1 MRKLTQYQRSVLEE
15 CNLNLLLLLEAEEVN
30 SDDEPGDHD
39 EPSEAQEDEDQ
50 EDEDQEDEIMT
61 QEELMA
67 AEFIGTED
75 KFVQFVL
82 YEKIIDLSSKLEILR
97 ESIKDD
103 ALNEKFNILSK
114 LDQYKQ
120 YVEVL
125 NELIF
130 TINTEVVYKI
140 IGQIELE
147 LIDLLTAYNNE
158 LVKEESK

>member
-1 MRKLTQYQRSVLEE
+1 MRKLTQYQRSILEE
-15 CNLNLLLLLEAEEVN
+15 CNSNLLLLLEAEEVN
-30 SDDEPGDHD
+30 SDDEQPDIS
-39 EPSEAQEDEDQ
+39 EPDVSDSNESAQKEPL
-50 EDEDQEDEIMT
+50 T

-103 ALNEKFNILSK
+103 ALNEKFNIISII
-114 LDQYKQ
+114 DQYIQ
-120 YVEVL
+120 YVNVL

-158 LVKEESK
+158 LVKKENK

>member
-15 CNLNLLLLLEAEEVN
+15 CNSNLLLLLEAEEVN
-30 SDDEPGDHD
+30 SDDEQPDHG
-39 EPSEAQEDEDQ
+39 EPSEQENNQPEQ
-50 EDEDQEDEIMT
+50 EQEEPMT

-67 AEFIGTED
+67 VEFIGTED

-103 ALNEKFNILSK
+103 MLNKKFNILSRI
-114 LDQYKQ
+114 DQYIQ
-120 YVEVL
+120 YVDVL

-158 LVKEESK
+158 LVKKEDK

>member
-15 CNLNLLLLLEAEEVN
+15 CNSNLLLLLEAEEVN
-30 SDDEPGDHD
+30 SDDEQPDHG
-39 EPSEAQEDEDQ
+39 EPSEQENNQPEQ
-50 EDEDQEDEIMT
+50 EQEEPMT

-67 AEFIGTED
+67 VEFIGTED

-103 ALNEKFNILSK
+103 MLNEKFNILSRI
-114 LDQYKQ
+114 DQYIQ
-120 YVEVL
+120 YVDVL

-158 LVKEESK
+158 LVKKEDK